1 MGHRTTRRMNSFTP
15 VSSKKVIILG
25 AGIAGLAAAVRL
37 RVMGFDVHVME
48 RADGPGGKLREKWI
62 GDFRF
67 DLGPS
72 LFTLPE
78 NVEELFYLAGEKPDM
93 HFTYEKLEHVCHY
106 FFQDGTRFQA
116 MADVEQYIKSL
127 CESFGEDEKVVRAF
141 LKQAHDTY
149 DLTAPVFLKS
159 SLTIGDLWN
168 KKETWKA
175 IGQLYKLPINGTLSS
190 KLSRTFRNPKTI
202 QLFSRYATYNGS
214 NPYSTPAMM
223 MLIPHLEHGI
233 GAFLPREGMYSISKS
248 IFELGKRL
256 GVKYSFQTNV
266 DEIIVKDNRIA
277 GVVANGNF
285 NEASIVLSNIDITPT
300 YRLLLKDKYSPERIL
315 GQEKSSS
322 ALIFYW
328 GMSTTFL
335 ELDVHNI
342 LFAEDYENEFKAIF
356 EHKILPSDNTVYI
369 NITSKKCEADAPKG
383 GENWF
388 VMINVPHLNGQDWD
402 LYKKQ
407 AKDQIIEKVERVLGK
422 SIREHIVVEE
432 ILEPQLIQDR
442 TGSYLGSLYGNAS
455 NNTFAAF
462 RRHHNFSNNIRG
474 LFFCGGS
481 VHPGGGIPL
490 CLFSAALAAQK
501 INTMHS

>member
-1 MGHRTTRRMNSFTP
+1 MI
-15 VSSKKVIILG
+15 SKKVIILG

-37 RVMGFDVHVME
+37 RAAGFDVHVIE

-78 NVEELFYLAGEKPDM
+78 NVEELFRLAGENIQD
-93 HFTYEKLEHVCHY
+93 HFQYSRLQHVCHY
-106 FFQDGTRFQA
+106 FFEDGTRFQA
-116 MADVEQYIKSL
+116 HCDVEEYTTAL
-127 CESFGEDEKVVRAF
+127 CKAFGEEKSTVKRF
-141 LKQAHDTY
+141 LKQAHETY
-149 DLTAPVFLKS
+149 ELTAPVFLKS
-159 SLTIGDLWN
+159 SLTWGDLRK
-168 KKETWKA
+168 KKETWSA
-175 IGQLYKLPINGTLSS
+175 IAQLHKLPISGTLAT
-190 KLSRTFRNPKTI
+190 KLRRTFRNPKTV

-233 GAFLPREGMYSISKS
+233 GAYLPKDGMFAISKS
-248 IFELGKRL
+248 IFELGKRM
-256 GVKYSFQTNV
+256 GVHFSFNTNV
-266 DEIIVKDNRIA
+266 DEIVVENKSVSGVIA
-277 GVVANGNF
+277 GGEF
-285 NEASIVLSNIDITPT
+285 HSSQIVLSNIDITPT
-300 YRLLLKDKYSPERIL
+300 YRLLLKNKYSPERIL

-328 GMSTTFL
+328 GVKGNFP

-342 LFAEDYENEFKAIF
+342 FFADDYKKEFDAIF
-356 EHKILPSDNTVYI
+356 QEKILPEDNTVYI
-369 NITSKKCEADAPKG
+369 NITSKANPNDAPEG
-383 GENWF
+383 CENWF
-388 VMINVPHLNGQDWD
+388 VMINVPHLNGQDWTA
-402 LYKKQ
+402 YK
-407 AKDQIIEKVERVLGK
+407 ARARAQIVDKLERVLEKEIEGL
-422 SIREHIVVEE
+422 IVEEE

-462 RRHHNFSNNIRG
+462 RRHHNFSKDIRG

-490 CLFSAALAAQK
+490 CLFSAALAAEK
-501 INTMHS
+501 IKASYL

>member
-1 MGHRTTRRMNSFTP
+1 MI
-15 VSSKKVIILG
+15 SKKVIILG
-25 AGIAGLAAAVRL
+25 AGIAGLASAVRL
-37 RVMGFDVHVME
+37 RAAGFDVHVIE

-78 NVEELFYLAGEKPDM
+78 NVEDLFRIAGEQAAD
-93 HFTYEKLEHVCHY
+93 HFQYAKLEHVCHY
-106 FFQDGTRFQA
+106 FFEDGTRFQA
-116 MADVEQYIKSL
+116 HSDTERYTKAL
-127 CESFGEDEKVVRAF
+127 CEAFGEEKSAVEKF
-141 LKQAHDTY
+141 LKQAHETY
-149 DLTAPVFLKS
+149 ELTAPVFLKS
-159 SLTIGDLWN
+159 SLVWSDLRK
-168 KKETWKA
+168 KKETWSA
-175 IGQLYKLPINGTLSS
+175 IARLHKLPISGTLAT
-190 KLSRTFRNPKTI
+190 KLRRTFRNPKTV

-233 GAFLPREGMYSISKS
+233 GAFLPKEGMFAISKS
-248 IFELGKRL
+248 IFELGKRM
-256 GVKYSFQTNV
+256 GVSYTFNTPV
-266 DEIIVKDNRIA
+266 DEIVVENRKIKGVKA
-277 GVVANGNF
+277 GGDF
-285 NEASIVLSNIDITPT
+285 YASEIVLSNIDITPT

-328 GMSTTFL
+328 GIRGEFP

-342 LFAEDYENEFKAIF
+342 FFAEDYKKEFDAIF
-356 EHKILPSDNTVYI
+356 NEKILPEDNTVYI
-369 NITSKKCEADAPKG
+369 NITSKANKGDAPEG
-383 GENWF
+383 SENWF
-388 VMINVPHLNGQDWD
+388 VMINVPHLNGQDWQE
-402 LYKKQ
+402 YKQ
-407 AKDQIIEKVERVLGK
+407 RAKAQIIQKLERILGK
-422 SIREHIVVEE
+422 KIEENIVVEE

-462 RRHHNFSNNIRG
+462 RRHHNFSKEIDG

-490 CLFSAALAAQK
+490 CLFSAALATEK
-501 INTMHS
+501 IKSTCL